1 MSSNFKHIAES
12 IPSWLLDKSIRTA
25 KTVGVVTTSIVNK
38 TPDVIADIKD
48 AYKEGREETIP
59 TQLDLFE
66 DQPSRT
72 MEKDIDP
79 ETGQPSITLKSLL
92 EKNEEK
98 RR

>member
-66 DQPSRT
+66 DQPSTLRGSP
-72 MEKDIDP
+72 D
-79 ETGQPSITLKSLL
+79 LKSLL